1 EELSLYG
8 SLEEEIE
15 AMGEPL
21 LIVYRSFSTIRGMFA
36 VGIVLLLIV
45 ILWIGFDVRKANQ
58 WAKAKDADEVIVVKR
73 QD

>member
-1 EELSLYG
+1 
-8 SLEEEIE
+8 
-15 AMGEPL
+15 M
-21 LIVYRSFSTIRGMFA
+21 IVYRSFSTIRGMFA